1 MAIAIQ
7 SDTDR
12 LTKMGK
18 TGRQR
23 QTGRKERAI
32 DVRQIKFEEMDRN
45 IDIKNREDVRY
56 RK

>member
-1 MAIAIQ
+1 MQ
-7 SDTDR
+7 SDTDRQTDR

-32 DVRQIKFEEMDRN
+32 DVR
-45 IDIKNREDVRY
+45 
-56 RK
+56 

>member
-1 MAIAIQ
+1 MQ
-7 SDTDR
+7 SDTDRQTDR

-32 DVRQIKFEEMDRN
+32 DVRQIKIEEMDRN
-45 IDIKNREDVRY
+45 IDIENREDVRY

>member
-1 MAIAIQ
+1 MQ
-7 SDTDR
+7 SDTDRQTDR

-32 DVRQIKFEEMDRN
+32 DVRQIKIEEMDRT
-45 IDIKNREDVRY
+45 IDIENREDVRY